1 MLTIRHLS
9 RPGKSVDQPPLLHPV
24 DLDVALGEC
33 VVVSG
38 PSGSGKTMLL
48 RAIADLDPNDGEIS
62 LDGADRADTPAP
74 EWRRKAVF
82 QPAETG
88 WWSDITGDHFDDHE
102 AARDY
107 FETLDLAPD
116 CLEWPVSRLSTG
128 ERQRLGL
135 IRSLLVAPRV
145 LLLDEPTSA
154 LDPGTTE
161 RVEGLLRER
170 LRLGNAMIITSHDL
184 DQAARLNGRRLIME
198 DRRLRPVEDAAR

>member
-1 MLTIRHLS
+1 MLTIRDLT
-9 RPGKSVDQPPLLHPV
+9 RPGKSADQPPLLHPV
-24 DLDVALGEC
+24 NLDVAAGEC

-48 RAIADLDPNDGEIS
+48 RAIADLDPNDGEVS
-62 LDGADRADTPAP
+62 LDGTDRADTPAP

-88 WWSDITGDHFDDHE
+88 WWSDITGDHFDDPE
-102 AARDY
+102 AARGF
-107 FETLDLAPD
+107 FETLDLDDD
-116 CLEWPVSRLSTG
+116 CLKWPVSRLSTG

-161 RVEGLLRER
+161 RVEALLRER
-170 LRLGNAMIITSHDL
+170 LQAGNAMIITSHDL
-184 DQAARLNGRRLIME
+184 DQAVRLNGRRLIME
-198 DRRLRPVEDAAR
+198 DRRLRPSEVAER